1 MIFLE
6 QSKAFEYIS
15 TTTEVDLDFEK
26 ILSLLKEEYQ
36 GYHIFMRDVEDIDDC
51 DVESFILDSIKGNRL
66 VEYDYS
72 LESTKDF
79 NMVVKVIVLKT
90 EE

>member
-6 QSKAFEYIS
+6 QSKAFEYIR
-15 TTTEVDLDFEK
+15 TTNEVDLDFEK